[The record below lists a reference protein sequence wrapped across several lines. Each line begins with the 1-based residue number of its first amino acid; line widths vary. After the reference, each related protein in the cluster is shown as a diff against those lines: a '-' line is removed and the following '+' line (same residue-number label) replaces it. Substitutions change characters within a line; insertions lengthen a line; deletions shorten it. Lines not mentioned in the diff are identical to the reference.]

1 MGPETDSDLKKM
13 SDDEKSPGLLL
24 KNPNWIGL
32 LDVCVNYL
40 EANLSMEKW
49 FGCNAS
55 NLNFW
60 NETLLKNPNW
70 KKRTTR
76 RWSCSKIRIGKR
88 GQLGDDPETSRKELI
103 SWRLVRLR
111 KKLGLSF
118 LFCSAEDQNC
128 KNQNEINEIEDK
140 MKINSELLL
149 PCKLRTK

>member
-1 MGPETDSDLKKM
+1 M

-40 EANLSMEKW
+40 EANMSMEKW

-60 NETLLKNPNW
+60 NEMLLKNPNW

-103 SWRLVRLR
+103 SWRLVILQ
-111 KKLGLSF
+111 KNLVF
-118 LFCSAEDQNC
+118 LFYFVLLKTKTA
-128 KNQNEINEIEDK
+128 KIK
-140 MKINSELLL
+140 MKSM
-149 PCKLRTK
+149 KLRTKWKLTVNYYFLVSWGQNKN